1 MKSKFYKP
9 SLANWVDKPSL
20 QLTYYSNEILKVKQ
34 NVNSNLKTL
43 DIILFTFKTKPM
55 LGVLPDGLDYR
66 YFSLD

>member
-20 QLTYYSNEILKVKQ
+20 QLTYYGNEILKLKQ
-34 NVNSNLKTL
+34 NVNSNLHTL
-43 DIILFTFKTKPM
+43 DILLFTFKMKPM
-55 LGVLPDGLDYR
+55 LGVLPDDLDCC